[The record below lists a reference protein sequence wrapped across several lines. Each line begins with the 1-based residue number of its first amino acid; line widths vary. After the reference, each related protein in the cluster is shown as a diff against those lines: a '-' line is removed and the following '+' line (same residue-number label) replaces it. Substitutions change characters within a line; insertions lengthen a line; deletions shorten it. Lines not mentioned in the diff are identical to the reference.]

1 MPTTSGATIGPYK
14 VDREIGRGG
23 MGVVYLAH
31 DTRLGRTVAL
41 KALPE
46 DVATD
51 PDRLERFELE
61 ARVLASLNHPN
72 VAAIYGLEVSGGHRY
87 LALEHV
93 EGETLADKIARGP
106 LPLQETLDIGIEIAA
121 GMEAAHDAGVVH
133 RDLKPSNVMITS
145 NDQVKVLDFGLAKGR
160 VATDESGLAKSP
172 TFLDSPTTPSSPT
185 LTSPAVPHSP
195 TLPGVILGTAAYLS
209 PEQARGKVVDR
220 RTDIWS
226 FGCVLYECLTGR
238 RAFQGETPSD
248 TIAKILERD
257 VDWSALPTNTPQP
270 LRELLERC
278 LIKDPKRR
286 LRDIGDAH
294 LALEEIKSGRQS
306 AAGALIDAGTPPD
319 AAVSRRRNTV
329 LVAGALVVGIAL
341 GALAWNALGP
351 ASRRGNPG
359 MTHLALSL
367 PANTLPLDGV
377 VTPDGRNVFLLATP
391 HAPGEDARPRLYVR
405 RIDQESFVPI
415 AGTEGAGPGL
425 TASPDSRWIVFRA
438 PASEQSTRLRLL
450 KMPVDGS
457 SPPVA
462 ITDASEGWSN
472 EAAWLESGD
481 LLIATDNGTRYVRV
495 PTGGGTP
502 TPPREFDAPG
512 FDARF
517 TPQPPGLPRDRGV
530 LLDAVSYEGGV
541 FRQGVSVLDL
551 KSGKVKSVLRDGGCP
566 IYLPPGYLLFTR
578 QDALF
583 AVPFDLGS
591 LTVKGEPVALIGGLR
606 QRTSWTHAGY
616 YLTPNGTLVYVGGG
630 KARADRRL
638 VVFGRDGKATD
649 WSGDKRAFE
658 YSLAISPDGNRCLT
672 SINNADAITEIWIA
686 EHGRGLRR
694 LPTRPGAD
702 CLGAV
707 WSPDGR
713 YVAYFE
719 SSLSP
724 KDGLYVASVEGS
736 VPPRLLAAPRSR
748 SEIMVPTS
756 WSPDGSWIALTS
768 NDGGKLTT
776 LVVPVPPASGAPA
789 VPRRLFPEDQRTGA
803 FVFSPDGRK
812 VAYGT
817 REAGKFEIAVSV
829 WANGALVGEPLFIP
843 DAQISIARW
852 GPDSRHLYFRSVR
865 EKIAEVEITET
876 SRLKGSTPRLSAS
889 EPRALWDLVALR
901 IPVSPPGGALYNIL
915 PDGRLLAVQSPEGED
930 IPTQAEVL
938 LNVTDEIEK
947 RMRAAGK

>member
-23 MGVVYLAH
+23 MGVVFLAH

-46 DVATD
+46 DVASD

-93 EGETLADKIARGP
+93 EGETLADKLSRGP
-106 LPLQETLDIGIEIAA
+106 LSLQETLDICIEIAA

-133 RDLKPSNVMITS
+133 RDLKPSNVMITP

-226 FGCVLYECLTGR
+226 FGCVLYECLTGKH
-238 RAFQGETPSD
+238 AFQGETTSD
-248 TIAKILERD
+248 TIAKVLERD
-257 VDWSALPTNTPQP
+257 ADWSALPKHTPP
-270 LRELLERC
+270 RLRELLERC
-278 LIKDPKRR
+278 LTKDPKRR

-294 LALEEIKSGRQS
+294 LALEDIKSGRHPD
-306 AAGALIDAGTPPD
+306 AGADADAGLD
-319 AAVSRRRNTV
+319 GAASQRRSAII
-329 LVAGALVVGIAL
+329 AGVVALVVGIAL
-341 GALAWNALGP
+341 GALSWNALGP
-351 ASRRGNPG
+351 AGRRGNPG

-367 PANTLPLDGV
+367 PANTLPIDGV
-377 VTPDGRNVFLLATP
+377 VTPDGKNVFLLAIP
-391 HAPGEDARPRLYVR
+391 HAPGEDTRPRLYLR
-405 RIDQESFVPI
+405 RMDQESFVPV
-415 AGTEGAGPGL
+415 AGTEGATPGL
-425 TASPDSRWIVFRA
+425 TASPDSRWVVFRA
-438 PASEQSTRLRLL
+438 PASEQSTRIRIL

-462 ITDASEGWSN
+462 ITDASDGWSN

-481 LLIATDNGTRYVRV
+481 LFIATDNGTRYVRV
-495 PTGGGTP
+495 PTGSGTP
-502 TPPREFDAPG
+502 TPPRKFDAPG
-512 FDARF
+512 FDGRF
-517 TPQPPGLPRDRGV
+517 TPQRLGLPGDRGV

-551 KSGKVKSVLRDGGCP
+551 KSGKVKSLLRDGGSP
-566 IYLPPGYLLFTR
+566 VYLPPGYLLFTR

-583 AVPFDLGS
+583 AVPFDVGS
-591 LTVKGEPVALIGGLR
+591 LRIKGEPVALIGGLR

-616 YLTPNGTLVYVGGG
+616 DLTPNGTLLYVAGG
-630 KARADRRL
+630 KARVDRHL
-638 VVFGRDGKATD
+638 VVFGRDGTATD
-649 WSGDKRAFE
+649 WSGDRRAFE
-658 YSLAISPDGNRCLT
+658 YWLAISPDGNRCLT
-672 SINNADAITEIWIA
+672 SINSADAITEIWIT
-686 EHGRGLRR
+686 ERGRGLRR

-702 CLGAV
+702 CMGAV

-713 YVAYFE
+713 YVAYYE

-724 KDGLYVASVEGS
+724 KDGVYIAAVDGS
-736 VPPRLLAAPRSR
+736 APLRFLAAPRSK

-756 WSPDGSWIALTS
+756 WSPDRSWIALSS
-768 NDGGKLTT
+768 NDGGKLTV

-789 VPRRLFPEDQRTGA
+789 VPRPLFPGEQRGGGC
-803 FVFSPDGRK
+803 VFSPDGRK
-812 VAYGT
+812 VAYFT
-817 REAGKFEIAVSV
+817 RESGQLEVAVRG
-829 WANGALVGEPLFIP
+829 WANGAVVGEPLFIP
-843 DAQISIARW
+843 DAQVSVPRW
-852 GPDSRHLYFRSVR
+852 SPDSKHVFFRSAR
-865 EKIAEVEITET
+865 EKIVDVEITEA

-901 IPVSPPGGALYNIL
+901 IAVGSPGGALYDIL

-930 IPTQAEVL
+930 VPTQAEVL

-947 RMRAAGK
+947 RMHAAGK

>member
-1 MPTTSGATIGPYK
+1 MPTTSGATIGPYR

-23 MGVVYLAH
+23 MGVVFLAH

-46 DVATD
+46 DVASD

-93 EGETLADKIARGP
+93 EGETLADKLARGP
-106 LPLQETLDIGIEIAA
+106 LSLQETLDVCIEIAA

-133 RDLKPSNVMITS
+133 RDLKPSNVMITP

-172 TFLDSPTTPSSPT
+172 TLLDSPTTQSSPT

-226 FGCVLYECLTGR
+226 FGCVLYECLTGK
-238 RAFQGETPSD
+238 RAFQGETTSD
-248 TIAKILERD
+248 TIAKVLERD
-257 VDWSALPTNTPQP
+257 VDWSALPKHTPP
-270 LRELLERC
+270 RLRELLERC
-278 LIKDPKRR
+278 LTQDPKRR

-294 LALEEIKSGRQS
+294 LALEDIKSGRHPE
-306 AAGALIDAGTPPD
+306 AGADADAGLEG
-319 AAVSRRRNTV
+319 AVSQRRTAI
-329 LVAGALVVGIAL
+329 VAAAAALVVGIAL
-341 GALAWNALGP
+341 GALAWNAFGP
-351 ASRRGNPG
+351 ASRAPKPG
-359 MTHLALSL
+359 MTHLALTL
-367 PANTLPLDGV
+367 PANTLPIDGV
-377 VTPDGRNVFLLATP
+377 VTPDGKTVFMLAIP
-391 HAPGEDARPRLYVR
+391 HGPGEDARPRLYLR
-405 RIDQESFVPI
+405 RMDQESFVPI
-415 AGTEGAGPGL
+415 AGTEGAAPGL
-425 TASPDSRWIVFRA
+425 TASPDSRWIAFRA
-438 PASEQSTRLRLL
+438 QASEQSTRIRIL

-462 ITDASEGWSN
+462 IADAPEGWSN
-472 EAAWLESGD
+472 DAAWLESGD
-481 LLIATDNGTRYVRV
+481 LFIATGNGTGYVRV
-495 PTGGGTP
+495 PTGSGTP
-502 TPPREFDAPG
+502 TPPRKFDAPG
-512 FDARF
+512 FDGRLA
-517 TPQPPGLPRDRGV
+517 PQRLGLPGDRGV
-530 LLDAVSYEGGV
+530 LLDATSYEGGV
-541 FRQGVSVLDL
+541 FRQGVSVLDF
-551 KSGKVKSVLRDGGCP
+551 KSGKVKSLLQDGGSP

-583 AVPFDLGS
+583 AIPFDLGS
-591 LTVKGEPVALIGGLR
+591 LTIKGEPVALIGGLR

-616 YLTPNGTLVYVGGG
+616 YLTPNGTLLYVGGG

-638 VVFGRDGKATD
+638 VIFDRNGKATD

-658 YSLAISPDGNRCLT
+658 YLLAISPDGNRCLT
-672 SINNADAITEIWIA
+672 SINNADAITELWIT
-686 EHGRGLRR
+686 ERGRGLRR
-694 LPTRPGAD
+694 IPTRPGAD
-702 CLGAV
+702 CMGAV
-707 WSPDGR
+707 WSPDSR

-724 KDGLYVASVEGS
+724 KDGLYIASVDGS
-736 VPPRLLAAPRSR
+736 APPRFLAAPRSK
-748 SEIMVPTS
+748 SEIMIPTS
-756 WSPDGSWIALTS
+756 WSPDGSWIALSS
-768 NDGGKLTT
+768 NEGGKLTT
-776 LVVPVPPASGAPA
+776 LVVPVPPASGAPV
-789 VPRRLFPEDQRTGA
+789 VPRGLFPEDQRSGA
-803 FVFSPDGRK
+803 LVFSPDGRK

-817 REAGKFEIAVSV
+817 REAGKFQIAVSA
-829 WANGALVGEPLFIP
+829 WANGALVGEPLFIA
-843 DAQISIARW
+843 DAQISVSRW
-852 GPDSRHLYFRSVR
+852 GPDSKHLYFRSAR

-876 SRLKGSTPRLSAS
+876 SGLKGSTPRLSAS
-889 EPRALWDLVALR
+889 EPRALWDLVALH
-901 IPVSPPGGALYNIL
+901 IPVGPPAGALYNIL

-947 RMRAAGK
+947 RVHAAGK